1 MVNGGGCQLQMS
13 GKRIVKLLL
22 SAFIMS
28 TILVSCSRSAGPDG
42 VKDSESIPEA
52 IYDDA
57 YLSRYNPPIRLSMA
71 REIGDSLKDMIDDLP
86 GETLEDNRW
95 SRLYRDV
102 LGIEIAYD
110 WTARSEQYYKKQDI
124 MLASGRLPDVVK
136 VNAQQLRQLS
146 NAGLIQELT
155 DAYETYASPFTKEIL
170 TQEGAGALESGTING
185 KLMGIPETEA
195 SIEKAL
201 YLWIRTDWLEKLKLA
216 PPKTIDDVLTISKA
230 FTEGDPDGNGLRDTY
245 GLAATQ
251 YLFDPVMGL
260 TGFMA
265 GYGAFP
271 SIWLKDESE
280 RLVYGGIQPE
290 VKDALKVLQT
300 MYRDGQLDSE
310 FAIKNGGKVK
320 QQIAEGKIGM
330 LYGEQWGS
338 FLAQISREKE
348 PGSEWQA
355 YPIVSATEQPVYVPL
370 KFNTS
375 QFYAVRKD
383 YAHPEAVVKL
393 FNLYLEKN
401 WGKTAEY
408 EVYYNNSM
416 PVWGLSPVTP
426 FPAKKNLEAYR
437 QIKEAHESGHE
448 ALLQDEARFIQKQM
462 DLYAAGGED
471 SESGWGWE
479 KTYGKNGAMSVLD
492 GYEKNKQLLFDAF
505 VGAPTEAIIEK
516 QTILNDLSHDAYIN
530 IILGNPLEE
539 FDRFVEEWMILGG
552 AQITAEV
559 NQWYEERGQDLQ

>member
-1 MVNGGGCQLQMS
+1 MS
-13 GKRIVKLLL
+13 N
-22 SAFIMS
+22 M
-28 TILVSCSRSAGPDG
+28 LVSCSQGLGPNDIQE
-42 VKDSESIPEA
+42 SENSPDA

-57 YLSRYNPPIRLSMA
+57 YLSRYDPPVRLTLA
-71 REIGDSLKDMIDDLP
+71 REVGDGLKGLIDDLP

-110 WTARSEQYYKKQDI
+110 WTARSEQYYKKLDI

-136 VNAQQLRQLS
+136 VNGQQLRQLS

-155 DAYETYASPFTKEIL
+155 SSYETYASPFTKEIL

-185 KLMGIPETEA
+185 KLMGIPETDA

-201 YLWIRTDWLEKLKLA
+201 YLWIRTDWMEELKLS
-216 PPKTIDDVLTISKA
+216 PPETMQDVLAISKA
-230 FTEGDPDGNGLRDTY
+230 FTDRDPDGNGIKDTY

-265 GYGAFP
+265 GYGAYP
-271 SIWLKDESE
+271 SIWLKDENG

-290 VKDALKVLQT
+290 VKDALEALQIL
-300 MYRDGQLDSE
+300 YRDGQLDSE
-310 FAIKNGGKVK
+310 FAIKSGGKVK
-320 QQIAEGKIGM
+320 QQIADGKIGM
-330 LYGEQWGS
+330 MYGEQWASFVAQGS
-338 FLAQISREKE
+338 RGAE
-348 PGSEWQA
+348 PASDWQA

-370 KFNTS
+370 KFNTN

-393 FNLYLEKN
+393 FNLHLEKN

-408 EVYYNNSM
+408 EVYYNTSY

-437 QIKEAHESGHE
+437 QIKEAHESGQE
-448 ALLQDEARFIQKQM
+448 ALLQDEARFIQKKM
-462 DLYAAGGED
+462 DLYAAGMED

-479 KTYGKNGAMSVLD
+479 KTYGKTGAMSVLD
-492 GYEKNKQLLFDAF
+492 SYEQNNQLLFDAF
-505 VGAPTEAIIEK
+505 VGAPTEAMIEK
-516 QTILNDLSHDAYIN
+516 QIILDNLRHDVFIN